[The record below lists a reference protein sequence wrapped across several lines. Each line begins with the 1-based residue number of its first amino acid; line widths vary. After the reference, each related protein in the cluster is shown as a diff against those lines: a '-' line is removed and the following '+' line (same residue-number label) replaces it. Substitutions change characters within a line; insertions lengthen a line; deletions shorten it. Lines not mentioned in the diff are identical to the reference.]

1 MIPVVDTSR
10 WGSLDA
16 ALLVLRVG
24 IGVSFVFVYG
34 ADKIT
39 GGPSTWVDL
48 GQNMALFGVTFW
60 PTVWGFMAALTEFGG
75 GLLLMLGLFFRPVL
89 VLLLITMTV
98 ATASHLAAGEGPW
111 HATEMAT
118 VFVTLFLLGPG
129 RYSLDAWLSGPPDAA
144 EGPHVG

>member
-1 MIPVVDTSR
+1 MIPGVDTSR
-10 WGSLDA
+10 WGSVDA

-39 GGPSTWVDL
+39 GGPSTWADL
-48 GQNMALFGVTFW
+48 GQNMALFGVTVW

-89 VLLLITMTV
+89 VFLLMTMTV

-118 VFVTLFLLGPG
+118 VFVALFLLGPG
-129 RYSLDAWLSGPPDAA
+129 RYSLDAWLSGPPDAEEA
-144 EGPHVG
+144 PHVG

>member
-60 PTVWGFMAALTEFGG
+60 PTVWGFTDPCKSPRTVSRVSGG
-75 GLLLMLGLFFRPVL
+75 PSR
-89 VLLLITMTV
+89 T
-98 ATASHLAAGEGPW
+98 
-111 HATEMAT
+111 
-118 VFVTLFLLGPG
+118 
-129 RYSLDAWLSGPPDAA
+129 
-144 EGPHVG
+144 